1 MAAVKQKS
9 NLLSNLLGLDENPG
23 QGMAQPLQGQATKE
37 VERPQSGWGATL
49 QSLKLSDALQ
59 GINVTPNFLFLLL
72 FLGFAGWLWV
82 VYWIRHNE
90 PLANSVLGTHTA
102 QSTTTHADRS
112 MLAGI
117 KKTLPVRTSNN
128 MGDYYVP
135 IPHQGGIAASGDYG
149 HGGAGAYAYPP
160 HTALPAHSPAHPQAV
175 VPQQHAMMPTP
186 SMPVPQPMPMPAP
199 PQPTPLSYNYNPYA
213 APQQP
218 YYQPH
223 GTAYMVP
230 VQQPQGTRLKTV
242 VHR

>member
-160 HTALPAHSPAHPQAV
+160 HTALPAHSPAHQCRCRNLCRCP
-175 VPQQHAMMPTP
+175 HHRSRRLCRTTTTRMRHLNNLIINRMG
-186 SMPVPQPMPMPAP
+186 
-199 PQPTPLSYNYNPYA
+199 PLTWCRSSSPRA
-213 APQQP
+213 R
-218 YYQPH
+218 
-223 GTAYMVP
+223 V
-230 VQQPQGTRLKTV
+230 
-242 VHR
+242 